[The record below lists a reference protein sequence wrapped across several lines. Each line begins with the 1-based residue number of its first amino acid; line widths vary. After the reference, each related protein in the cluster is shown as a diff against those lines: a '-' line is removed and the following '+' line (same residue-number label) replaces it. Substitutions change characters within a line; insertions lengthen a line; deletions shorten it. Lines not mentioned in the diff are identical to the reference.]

1 MNARRLIIAYLIVL
15 LAGLIAATQW
25 VAYRLDYHPDLGGVR
40 IGAHI
45 IYPPWAIFTWARDF
59 GDNIP
64 KTLNEGYAFFGGKV
78 LHRTGE

>member
-25 VAYRLDYHPDLGGVR
+25 VAYRLDYHPDLGGLR

-45 IYPPWAIFTWARDF
+45 IYPPWSIFTWARDF

-64 KTLNEGYAFFGGKV
+64 RTLNE
-78 LHRTGE
+78 